1 MRSGS
6 TNALEIS
13 YRTVM
18 FGFFLPEMFRS
29 GTGKIVIQP
38 RLLRSDLLN
47 LPNKYLAA
55 GERRLKLSG

>member
-1 MRSGS
+1 
-6 TNALEIS
+6 
-13 YRTVM
+13 
-18 FGFFLPEMFRS
+18 MFRG
-29 GTGKIVIQP
+29 GTGEIVIQP